1 MYHIN
6 IPAKSHFSL
15 CFFVSTEPSP
25 VRDEVDSTKT
35 QYDDLNQRVTD
46 RMERLELLQEYH
58 SLIGRLTETE
68 EWVRNM
74 DTEINQRRAA
84 AHDLDSLNKEIDDM
98 KVCMLCSNF

>member
-1 MYHIN
+1 MY
-6 IPAKSHFSL
+6 P
-15 CFFVSTEPSP
+15 VSTEPSP
-25 VRDEVDSTKT
+25 VRDEVNSTKT
-35 QYDDLNQRVTD
+35 QYDDLNQRVND

-84 AHDLDSLNKEIDDM
+84 SHDLDSLNKEIDDM
-98 KVCMLCSNF
+98 KVCMLRNNILQYRALL